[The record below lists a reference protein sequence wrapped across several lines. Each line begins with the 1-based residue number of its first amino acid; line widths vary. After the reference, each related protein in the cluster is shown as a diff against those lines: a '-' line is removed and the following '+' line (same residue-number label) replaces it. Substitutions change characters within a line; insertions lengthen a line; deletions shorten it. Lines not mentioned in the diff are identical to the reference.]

1 MLCVFFCFFFVKVD
15 RFKIYGDTLGN
26 LRGNLRGKLRGR
38 KRPEGLFVGQFVVR
52 SVMPFVQ
59 LLEDVDSVNHK

>member
-26 LRGNLRGKLRGR
+26 LRGNLRGWKS
-38 KRPEGLFVGQFVVR
+38 PEGLFVGQFVVR

-59 LLEDVDSVNHK
+59 LLDDVDSVNHK